1 MREETDPASQLV
13 VDSSFVVR
21 LLTRFP
27 QSRYATLWREWEI
40 SGVEVTAPSLI
51 TYEVTNAIWQYEQA
65 GDLSTDAAVRSVNR
79 LNLLPIHLISI
90 GEMHVRAL
98 EVVRRFPER
107 KAYDS
112 HFVALADLLDCELW
126 TSDKKL
132 YNRMNHQLPWVRLVD
147 E

>member
-1 MREETDPASQLV
+1 MRVEIEPASRLV

-21 LLTRFP
+21 LLTRLP
-27 QSRYATLWREWEI
+27 GSAYGSLWRDWELQDTA
-40 SGVEVTAPSLI
+40 VLAPSFMPF
-51 TYEVTNAIWQYEQA
+51 EVTNALWQYEQT
-65 GDLSTDAAVRSVNR
+65 GELSPEAIAKAMVRLNR
-79 LNLLPIHLISI
+79 LPIELVSS
-90 GEMHVRAL
+90 GEMHLRAL

-112 HFVALADLLDCELW
+112 HFVALADLLGCELW

-132 YNRMNHQLPWVRLVD
+132 HNRVSRQLAWVRLVD

>member
-1 MREETDPASQLV
+1 MRAETEPASQLV

-27 QSRYATLWREWEI
+27 RSRYASLWREWEV
-40 SGVEVTAPSLI
+40 SEVSIKAPSLI
-51 TYEVTNAIWQYEQA
+51 TYEVTNALWQYEQA

-79 LNLLPIHLISI
+79 LNLLPIDLISI

-98 EVVRRFPER
+98 EIVRRFPER
-107 KAYDS
+107 KAYDP
-112 HFVALADLLDCELW
+112 HFVALADLLGCELW

-132 YNRMNHQLPWVRLVD
+132 YNRVSRQLPWVRLVD

>member
-1 MREETDPASQLV
+1 MQAENEPASQV
-13 VDSSFVVR
+13 VIDSSFVVR

-27 QSRYATLWREWEI
+27 QSRYSSLWREWELN
-40 SGVEVTAPSLI
+40 GVAVMAPSLI
-51 TYEVTNAIWQYEQA
+51 TYEVTNALWQYEQN

-79 LNLLPIHLISI
+79 LNLLPIHLVST
-90 GEMHVRAL
+90 GEMHFRAL
-98 EVVRRFPER
+98 EIVRRFPER

-112 HFVALADLLDCELW
+112 HFVALADLLGCELW

-132 YNRMNHQLPWVRLVD
+132 HNRVNRQLQWVKLVD